1 LFNKRKLS
9 KPVTAIGKV
18 EIAGAGFG
26 TSWNKGVQVMKAY
39 IPHCLNVPSRIT
51 GPSTP
56 AVEFDGLISTRVSG
70 RSVAAVGM

>member
-1 LFNKRKLS
+1 
-9 KPVTAIGKV
+9 
-18 EIAGAGFG
+18 
-26 TSWNKGVQVMKAY
+26 MKAY